1 MNIENIELVI
11 NQWNIFEHVAQ
22 ALSKKK
28 HTVNENLDPLKGGS
42 FWSKQQNLHM
52 TFWGTKKFGVP
63 VRDCFDTQSIL
74 YDKDIQKEAAY
85 HS

>member
-1 MNIENIELVI
+1 MKYIRTRCAGIVQEKTYGKRKFRSIEGRKFLEQTTKLAHDFLRN
-11 NQWNIFEHVAQ
+11 
-22 ALSKKK
+22 
-28 HTVNENLDPLKGGS
+28 
-42 FWSKQQNLHM
+42 
-52 TFWGTKKFGVP
+52 KKFGVP